1 MKSLISYHTNYVA
14 SQLSVSDAL
23 SFLASSSSSASILG
37 KRKLEDDLDE
47 NPAYGHDLNAAPNV
61 DLSFADIF
69 GGDVININVGK

>member
-1 MKSLISYHTNYVA
+1 MKYFISYRTSYVA

-37 KRKLEDDLDE
+37 KRKVEDDLDE

-61 DLSFADIF
+61 ILSVGDVF
-69 GGDVININVGK
+69 GGVININVGK

>member
-1 MKSLISYHTNYVA
+1 MKSFISHRTRYVA

-47 NPAYGHDLNAAPNV
+47 NPAYGHDFNAAPNV
-61 DLSFADIF
+61 ILSVGDVF
-69 GGDVININVGK
+69 GGVVNINVGK

>member
-1 MKSLISYHTNYVA
+1 MKFLISYRTTYVA

-47 NPAYGHDLNAAPNV
+47 NPAYGHDLNATTNV
-61 DLSFADIF
+61 VLSVGDVF
-69 GGDVININVGK
+69 GGVININVEK